1 MKVKYIS
8 PETTTIDIHPY
19 TSLLSSSINPDVA
32 AVSWQDAQE
41 DTQGV
46 EINVK
51 RNSYVD
57 WATW

>member
-1 MKVKYIS
+1 MKRKYIS
-8 PETTTIDIHPY
+8 PETTTIDIQSS

-32 AVSWQDAQE
+32 SVSWQDAQE

-51 RNSYVD
+51 RNSYVG
-57 WATW
+57 WETW